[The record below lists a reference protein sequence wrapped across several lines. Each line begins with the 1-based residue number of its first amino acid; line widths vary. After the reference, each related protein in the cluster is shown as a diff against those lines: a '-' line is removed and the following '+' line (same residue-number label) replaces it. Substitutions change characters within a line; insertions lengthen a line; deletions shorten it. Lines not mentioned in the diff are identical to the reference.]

1 MRRRQAIRTVAA
13 TAAVGVLAG
22 CVDAAAPSGPRNPPS
37 EADAGERDPTEPD
50 PGPPDFRIGEWD
62 YVESDDGSVVVVA
75 TIHNDAPSER
85 SGTFVVEIDLDDESY
100 EERVEVTVPAEDET
114 DVEVDV
120 DVPFDRFDAGGTLR
134 LDLVPA

>member
-1 MRRRQAIRTVAA
+1 MASA
-13 TAAVGVLAG
+13 GVLAG

-50 PGPPDFRIGEWD
+50 AGPADFRIGEWD
-62 YVESDDGSVVVVA
+62 YHEAEDGRVIVVA
-75 TIHNDAPSER
+75 TVHNDAPGER
-85 SGTFVVEIDLDDESY
+85 AGTFVVEIDLDGESY

-114 DVEVDV
+114 DVEVGV

-134 LDLVPA
+134 IDLVPA